1 MQEILRTIL
10 AEWHESWVPEFKPRE
25 FDYGLIRGTVRKI
38 YTFAGCRRAGK
49 TYTMFQI
56 IDWLNRELGIERKKI
71 FYIDFEDERIPK
83 RTEALTSLVPV
94 LMEFGEGEM
103 FLFLDEIHEIPNW
116 ERWLR
121 RVYDSYRNIKIFASG
136 SSSKLAAKEIP
147 TALRGRA
154 LSFEVFPLSF
164 REFLSFKG
172 LPYEKETEYTDR
184 MIGRIRSHLKEYLQY
199 GGFPE
204 VVMEED
210 LRIKRMIV
218 QEYFRTIVGRDIAE
232 RYGVKNFQLL
242 SNFLKYLLNS
252 TYFSIYKVYN
262 SLRSAGQK
270 AGKGT
275 LFSYLEHAE
284 SVYFTYTVPIFSRRI
299 KDQMAYPRK
308 IYFVDNSFIN
318 FVGIKFSENFGRLA
332 ENAVYLHLRRQQAM
346 NPELEIYYWKSRDGR
361 EVDFVLKKGLE
372 VNQLIQ
378 VCWDPTDE
386 ETRKREIGGLVKA
399 LEEFGL
405 KRGLVLT
412 GDFEGHEEIKGKEV
426 LYRPMWKWLLSGTTT
441 SEAKNSSL
449 SGSSSI

>member
-1 MQEILRTIL
+1 MRKILRIIL
-10 AEWHESWVPEFKPRE
+10 AEWRESWVPEFKPRE
-25 FDYGLIRGTVRKI
+25 FDYSLIRGRVRKI
-38 YTFAGCRRAGK
+38 YAFPGCRRAGK
-49 TYTMFQI
+49 THIMFQI
-56 IDWLNRELGIERKKI
+56 IDWLSRDLGIGREKI
-71 FYIDFEDERIPK
+71 FYINFEDERIPK
-83 RTEALTSLVPV
+83 KTEVLTSLIPV
-94 LMEFGEGEM
+94 LMECAGEGEM
-103 FLFLDEIHEIPNW
+103 FLFLDEIQEIPNW

-121 RVYDSYRNIKIFASG
+121 RVYDSYRNIKFFASG

-164 REFLSFKG
+164 REFLGFKG
-172 LPYEKETEYTDR
+172 ITYEKELEYTDR
-184 MIGRIRSHLKEYLQY
+184 MIGRLRGHLREYLQQ

-204 VVMEED
+204 VVMEEN

-252 TYFSIYKVYN
+252 TYFSIYKAYN

-284 SVYFTYTVPIFSRRI
+284 SVYFTYTVPIFSHRV

-308 IYFVDNSFIN
+308 VYFVDNSFIN
-318 FVGIKFSENFGRLA
+318 FVGIRFSENFGRLA
-332 ENAVYLHLRRQQAM
+332 ENAVFLQLRRRQAM
-346 NPELEIYYWKSRDGR
+346 DPELEVYYWKSRDGK
-361 EVDFVLKKGLE
+361 EVDFVVKKGLG
-372 VNQLIQ
+372 VRQLIQ

-412 GDFEGHEEIKGKEV
+412 EDFEEDEEIKGKTV
-426 LYRPMWKWLLSGTTT
+426 SYRPIWKWLLFGDDTTGVDSG
-441 SEAKNSSL
+441 
-449 SGSSSI
+449 